1 MGKREH
7 PFVWYYNDPAH
18 FAGLINGWLFRGE
31 GRLSPDDISDA
42 DRRALTRKGQRLY
55 HELYRDLFKQAGG
68 MALRLLIGVEE
79 QGHVHYAMPVRI
91 MDYDSSSYVRQKA
104 LISSRHRQDRDLKED
119 EFLSGFSREDRLLPV
134 ITLVLYCGTAPW
146 DGALRLH
153 ELLDLEHVPRELM
166 KYIVDYRIHVL
177 DICHTPDE
185 ELAQFPSDIRT
196 MFLFL
201 KYKDD
206 PVRLLQVLTHAEAVS
221 RDTCEVIADCTGEP
235 GLLQLSAG
243 KEGEKINMC
252 KAIDI
257 LVAEGEM
264 RGEKRGE
271 ERGEKSGLRKGLRQ
285 GRKKGYRLGA
295 AHERK
300 NTRRERRRAEQA
312 EARVRELERMLNL

>member
-1 MGKREH
+1 
-7 PFVWYYNDPAH
+7 
-18 FAGLINGWLFRGE
+18 
-31 GRLSPDDISDA
+31 
-42 DRRALTRKGQRLY
+42 
-55 HELYRDLFKQAGG
+55 
-68 MALRLLIGVEE
+68 
-79 QGHVHYAMPVRI
+79 
-91 MDYDSSSYVRQKA
+91 
-104 LISSRHRQDRDLKED
+104 
-119 EFLSGFSREDRLLPV
+119 
-134 ITLVLYCGTAPW
+134 
-146 DGALRLH
+146 
-153 ELLDLEHVPRELM
+153 
-166 KYIVDYRIHVL
+166 
-177 DICHTPDE
+177 
-185 ELAQFPSDIRT
+185 